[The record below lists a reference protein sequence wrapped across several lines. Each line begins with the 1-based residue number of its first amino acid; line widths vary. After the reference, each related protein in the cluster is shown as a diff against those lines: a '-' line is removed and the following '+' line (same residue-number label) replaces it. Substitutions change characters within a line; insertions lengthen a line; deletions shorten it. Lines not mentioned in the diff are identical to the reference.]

1 VREGTILP
9 LSSGSAQPVILLVE
23 DDEDVRDV
31 VSYSLGR
38 RQFEV
43 LTAADN
49 AAAEAICRE
58 RAGRID
64 ILIADLSLPGE
75 VPGGLARWVASIY
88 PSIKIVY
95 LSGIPRHVAL
105 SSGLV
110 QATAPYLEKP
120 VNPEV
125 LAGTLTSLLPR
136 AKVATDDW

>member
-1 VREGTILP
+1 MEVADLP
-9 LSSGSAQPVILLVE
+9 YSPHSAHPVVLIVE
-23 DDEDVRDV
+23 DDEDVRDLV
-31 VSYSLGR
+31 AHSLGR
-38 RQFEV
+38 RGFEV
-43 LTAADN
+43 LAAADN
-49 AAAEAICRE
+49 SGAEAICRE

-88 PSIKIVY
+88 PNIKIVY

-136 AKVATDDW
+136 AQVASDDW